1 VLNRN
6 TTMDYLPLLSTLN
19 QQGGGQPLISNA
31 SNSLMEERLLQAIAK
46 QKNEPLR
53 AYVLGSEITNSQA
66 INRRLE
72 ELSTL

>member
-1 VLNRN
+1 
-6 TTMDYLPLLSTLN
+6 
-19 QQGGGQPLISNA
+19 
-31 SNSLMEERLLQAIAK
+31 MEERLLQAIAK